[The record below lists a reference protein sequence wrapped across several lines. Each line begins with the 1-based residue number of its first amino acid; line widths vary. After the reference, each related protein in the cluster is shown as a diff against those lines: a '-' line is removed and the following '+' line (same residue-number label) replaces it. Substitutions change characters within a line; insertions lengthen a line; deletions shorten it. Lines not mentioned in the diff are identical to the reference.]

1 VSTTRPIRK
10 LLVANRG
17 EIARRVFRAARSLG
31 IATVAV
37 YSDPDAASPHV
48 READEAVRLPGA
60 TAGETYLRIDAVVGA
75 ATRAGADA
83 LHPGYGFLSEN
94 PALAR
99 AVAGAGI
106 VFVGPTAEAIEQM
119 GSKLAAKALV
129 EAAGVPVLPGRE
141 VAGLREEE
149 LLAAGRSVG
158 WPLLVKASAGGGGR
172 GMRVVGGEADL
183 VAAVE
188 GAAREASSAFGDPT
202 VFLERYLEGAHHVEI
217 QVLADEHGTTLHLGE
232 RDCSVQ
238 RRHQKIVEEAPS
250 PVVDAALRSRM
261 GEAAVAAARSV
272 GYVGAGTVEFLVEP
286 GGGFYFLEMNTR
298 LQVEHPVTELVTG
311 LDLVRLQLLVAEGA
325 PLPAEVLAASVNWA
339 RGHAIEARLYA
350 EDPEQDFLPSTGT
363 LHRFAIEEGE
373 GVRVDAGVV
382 DGSLVS
388 PYYDPMLA
396 KVIAWAP
403 TREGA
408 ARRLA
413 RALAGARLHGV
424 TTNRDLLL
432 AVLGDGEFL
441 AGTADVQFLSRRSP
455 AELAVSAR
463 HPEAE
468 RLHAAAA
475 ALAEQAARHASAAV
489 LPAVPSGFRNN
500 PSQPQSV
507 RYAAASRELDVSY
520 RFGRQGLES
529 AAVDGEPLD
538 LVLFS
543 ASATAVDCELGGL
556 RRLVE
561 VAAAGDDVYV
571 DSPLGSTVLR
581 RLPRFPAPEREVGAG
596 SLVAPMPGVVARV
609 SVAPGESVEA
619 GQEVLVVE
627 SMKMEHAVRAPV
639 AGVVAAVRVEAGSQ
653 VEAGTVLAV
662 LENAESPA

>member
-17 EIARRVFRAARSLG
+17 EIARRVVRAAGSLG

-48 READEAVRLPGA
+48 READEGVRLPGA
-60 TAGETYLRIDAVVGA
+60 TAGETYLSIDAVVRA

-94 PALAR
+94 PAFAR
-99 AVAGAGI
+99 AVVAAGI
-106 VFVGPTAEAIEQM
+106 VFVGPPADAIEQM

-141 VAGLREEE
+141 VAGLGHEE
-149 LLAAGRSVG
+149 LLAAGCSIG

-172 GMRVVGGEADL
+172 GMRVVGRQADL
-183 VAAVE
+183 IAAIE
-188 GAAREASSAFGDPT
+188 GARREASSAFGDPT

-217 QVLADEHGTTLHLGE
+217 QVLADTFGTTVHLGE

-250 PVVDAALRSRM
+250 PVADRALRSQM
-261 GEAAVAAARSV
+261 GEAALAAARSV

-311 LDLVRLQLLVAEGA
+311 LDLVRLQLLIAEGA
-325 PLPAEVLAASVNWA
+325 PLPGEVLAASA
-339 RGHAIEARLYA
+339 AGPHGHAIEARLYA
-350 EDPEQDFLPSTGT
+350 EDPERDFLPSTGT

-382 DGSLVS
+382 DGSVVS

-413 RALAGARLHGV
+413 HALAGARLHGV
-424 TTNRDLLL
+424 ATNRDLLV
-432 AVLGDGEFL
+432 AVLGEEEFL

-455 AELAVSAR
+455 AELALSAR
-463 HPEAE
+463 HPEAD

-475 ALAEQAARHASAAV
+475 ALAEQAARRASVAV
-489 LPAVPSGFRNN
+489 LPDVPSGYRNN
-500 PSQPQSV
+500 PSQPQRL
-507 RYAAASRELDVSY
+507 RYATAARELDVSY
-520 RFGRQGLES
+520 RFGRSGLES
-529 AAVDGEPLD
+529 VAVDGEPLE

-543 ASATAVDCELGGL
+543 AGATAVDCELGGL

-561 VAAAGDDVYV
+561 VAVVGDEVFV
-571 DSPLGSTVLR
+571 DSALGSTVLR
-581 RLPRFPAPEREVGAG
+581 RLPRFPAPRHEAGAG
-596 SLVAPMPGVVARV
+596 SLVAPMPGVVARI
-609 SVAPGESVEA
+609 SVAAGESVEV

-627 SMKMEHAVRAPV
+627 SMKMEHAVRAP
-639 AGVVAAVRVEAGSQ
+639 ATGVVAAIRVEAGSQ

-662 LENAESPA
+662 LETA

>member
-37 YSDPDAASPHV
+37 YSDADASSPHV
-48 READEAVRLPGA
+48 QEADEAVRLPGS
-60 TAGETYLRIDAVVGA
+60 TAGETYLRIDAVVAA

-83 LHPGYGFLSEN
+83 IHPGYGFLSEN
-94 PALAR
+94 AAFAR
-99 AVAGAGI
+99 AVAAAGI
-106 VFVGPTAEAIEQM
+106 VFVGPPAEAIEQM

-129 EAAGVPVLPGRE
+129 EAAGVPVLAGRE
-141 VAGLREEE
+141 VAGLGQEEV
-149 LLAAGRSVG
+149 LAAGRSVG

-172 GMRVVGGEADL
+172 GMRIVGAEPEL
-183 VAAVE
+183 IAAIE
-188 GAAREASSAFGDPT
+188 GAGREASSAFGDPT

-217 QVLADEHGTTLHLGE
+217 QVLADEHGTTVHLGE

-250 PVVDAALRSRM
+250 PVVDAALRALM

-311 LDLVRLQLLVAEGA
+311 LDLVSLQLLVAEGA
-325 PLPAEVLAASVNWA
+325 PLPAEVLAASVDGA

-363 LHRFAIEEGE
+363 LHRFAIEDE
-373 GVRVDAGVV
+373 GVRVDAGVA
-382 DGSLVS
+382 DGSVVS
-388 PYYDPMLA
+388 PYYDSMLA

-424 TTNRDLLL
+424 TTNRDLLV
-432 AVLGDGEFL
+432 AVLGDEEFL
-441 AGTADVQFLSRRSP
+441 AGTADVQFLTRRSP

-463 HPEAE
+463 HAAAD
-468 RLHAAAA
+468 RLHPAAA

-489 LPAVPSGFRNN
+489 MPAVPSGFRNN
-500 PSQPQSV
+500 PSQPQHV
-507 RYAAASRELDVSY
+507 RYSTASREVDVSY

-529 AAVDGEPLD
+529 VTVEGEPLD

-543 ASATAVDCELGGL
+543 ASATTVDCELGGL

-561 VAAAGDDVYV
+561 VEVVGDDVYV
-571 DSPLGSTVLR
+571 DSPAGSTVLR

-596 SLVAPMPGVVARV
+596 SLVAPMPGIVARV
-609 SVAPGESVEA
+609 SVAAGESVEA

-627 SMKMEHAVRAPV
+627 SMKMEHAVRAPT
-639 AGVVAAVRVEAGSQ
+639 AGVVATIRVEAGSQ
-653 VEAGTVLAV
+653 VEAGSVLAV
-662 LENAESPA
+662 LETA